1 MVQTTSHIFTGRV
14 EVESNLRVGTSHL
27 FVDTTNHHVGIN
39 ESDPDANLHVN
50 GNAYISSDLTVG
62 TNVHVSENIVT
73 TGNVQ
78 VGDKLVVT
86 NLTPG
91 SLPYVNGSNAFEE
104 SSITQG
110 INTVTITSNLE
121 VNGNIHVTGESYTID
136 SQSLEVK
143 DRIIGIAYDNILS
156 GADTGILMEYPNR
169 NVGLIHHGASGNPY
183 AQEFTIG
190 YTQNTASDSTIVND
204 TANVIT
210 VNVLGHLHTQNNMT
224 VDSGG
229 SYFGDGTT
237 LTGVALSTDMTS
249 NASRISTLETA
260 NTVQAALISDGA
272 SRISTLEAA
281 NTVQAGLISTV
292 TTDLAS
298 NASRISVLETA
309 NTVQAALISDG
320 ASRISTLEAANTVQA
335 GIISTVTSDLSD
347 NASRI
352 SVLETA
358 NTVQAGLISTVTTDL
373 SDNASRVSI
382 LETANTVQAGLISTV
397 TSDLSDNASR
407 VSILETANTVQAG
420 LISTVTSDLSDNASR
435 ISVLE
440 TANTVQAGLIS
451 TVTTDLSDNASRVS
465 NLETSNAYLWSNL
478 ADNSARI
485 SNLTFNDVVN
495 VNNATSNTVQFTNPT
510 TAFTTDLTSNVEVKL
525 NQLSNVSIN
534 APLSDHLLV
543 YDGTDWVNEY
553 PNHTY
558 VQIRNDES
566 TTTIEAGDAVYVKG
580 THNANILNVGLAKS
594 DSATTMPCIGLSNQ
608 QLTTGQIGTAVAY
621 GKALSVVTTGFI
633 TGETVYVSNTV
644 PGGLSNVKPYDNAL
658 IQNVGVVTKIGQN
671 NGAVFV
677 TGIGRAND
685 IPNAAIVLDESDINY
700 VYVNNQ
706 NNDLKKIE
714 PSNLLTQ
721 LQTLEQVVNTG
732 NTVSNTITVTG
743 LVTTDNVVVGS
754 NISIAGLATNK
765 IPIVGAGN
773 FLENST
779 IGRSNGTIVISS
791 DVEILGNITVDG
803 ISYTIDSNS
812 LVINDRIIGIAN
824 NNTSHELDVGIIM
837 QHPGKNIALI
847 HHGEAQGD
855 SDPHDH
861 TFTIGYTQNTV
872 TDNHVFDDSNLITVE
887 ILGNLITQNNLTVT
901 TGSYYGDGTTLTGV
915 ALSSDLT
922 DNASRISVL
931 ESDLTS
937 NASRIGV
944 VETDLASN
952 ASRVST
958 LEDANT
964 VQSGLISTLTTDLAS
979 NASRVSTLEDANT
992 VQSSLISTLTTDL
1005 ASNASRVSTLEDAN
1019 TVQAG
1024 LISTLTTDLTS
1035 NASRVSTLEDANTVQ
1050 AGLISTLTTDLA
1062 SNASRVSTLEDANTV
1077 QGGLISTLT
1086 TDLVSNASRVSTL
1099 EDANTVQSGLISTL
1113 TTDLASNASRVSIL
1127 EDANTVQAGL
1137 ISTLTT
1143 DLTSNASRI
1152 GVVETDLA
1160 SNASRIGVVETDL
1173 ASNASR
1179 IGVVETDL
1187 ASNASRISVVE
1198 TDLAS
1203 NASRIGVVETDLASN
1218 ASRIGVVETDLAS
1231 NASRISVVETDL
1243 ASNASRISTLEA
1255 ANTVQA
1261 GLISTLQTDVST
1273 NDGRLD
1279 VLEPRVTNLETSNAD
1294 IWSNLASNVTRIGNL
1309 ETNLSDNSARI
1320 DALTLAD
1327 VVNVSNTTSN
1337 TVQFTNT
1344 VTSLVTSGNVVVSGN
1359 VTSTVSVTSNA
1370 ATLGT
1375 TKEFVVTASG
1385 GVYYIDGVQQD
1396 SLELHEH
1403 QTYLFDLTGPS
1414 STHPFRL
1421 STTSDG
1427 THGGGSEYTTGT
1439 DYTSVANHLKFTVP
1453 PGAPSTLYYYCTI
1466 HSGMGGSMSISPTAE
1481 LIVSGRV
1488 VASGNVEASSFIGDG
1503 SQLTNIASNLQAITD
1518 NGNVTSNTIQFTN
1531 TGTSLVASGTVEAA
1545 SFVGDGSQLTNIASN
1560 LQAITDNGNVT
1571 SNTIQFTNT
1580 GTSLVASGTVEA
1592 VSFVGDGS
1600 QLTNIASNLQAITD
1614 NGNVTS
1620 NTIQFTNATTGIV
1633 ATGNVHALKF
1643 IGDGS
1648 LLTNLPGGSGGI
1660 WNTNGQGEIY
1670 YLSNVGISNT
1680 DPGHDLSVGSNLYVD
1695 DDGSNVL
1702 VVTGNVK
1709 ADYFVGDGSLLTNLP
1724 SGSGG
1729 VWSTNAE
1736 GEIYFINSNVGI
1748 SNADPGH
1755 ELSVGSNLY
1764 VDDDGSNV
1772 LVVTGNV
1779 KADYFVGNGSLL
1791 TNLPSGTGGVWSTN
1805 AEGEIYFINSNVGI
1819 SNADPGHELSVGSN
1833 LYVDDDGSNVLVV
1846 DGNIS
1851 AESMTL
1857 GGIGIVPS
1865 YPLSSVTD
1873 TGNVTPHTVQFT
1885 NATTGLVTT
1894 ANVEV
1899 GGELAVSGN
1908 VEVGTANLFVD
1919 TVNSRVGVGTTSPSY
1934 KLHVNGSLFY
1944 SSGGLNGSD
1953 DRIKYNEENVSNA
1966 LTLIS
1971 QLNPQKYEKIM
1982 EIPQNTEGEWIPT
1995 DEEWEN
2001 VKEDYKYGDEFGF
2014 IAQDVRNIPELSF
2027 LVNGDETRTDMKTL
2041 TPEEYSNLTT
2051 DEQGTYT
2058 VSYIHESNTI
2068 TQAEYSNLTLEE
2080 QETCVT
2086 QYTKQIETQTP
2097 LALNYQGLFVVAIG
2111 AIKELKSKNDAL
2123 EARIQALE
2131 NAS

>member
-14 EVESNLRVGTSHL
+14 EVESNLRVGSSHL
-27 FVDTTNHHVGIN
+27 FVDTENNRVGIN

-156 GADTGILMEYPNR
+156 GADTGILIEYPNR

-249 NASRISTLETA
+249 NALRISTLEMA
-260 NTVQAALISDGA
+260 NTVQEALISDGA

-335 GIISTVTSDLSD
+335 G
-347 NASRI
+347 
-352 SVLETA
+352 
-358 NTVQAGLISTVTTDL
+358 
-373 SDNASRVSI
+373 
-382 LETANTVQAGLISTV
+382 LISTV

-407 VSILETANTVQAG
+407 VSI
-420 LISTVTSDLSDNASR
+420 
-435 ISVLE
+435 LE

-553 PNHTY
+553 PKHTY

-700 VYVNNQ
+700 VYVNEQ

-732 NTVSNTITVTG
+732 NTVSNTINVTG

-779 IGRSNGTIVISS
+779 IGHSNGTIVISS

-803 ISYTIDSNS
+803 NSYTIDSNS

-952 ASRVST
+952 TSRVSS

-964 VQSGLISTLTTDLAS
+964 VQAI
-979 NASRVSTLEDANT
+979 
-992 VQSSLISTLTTDL
+992 LISTLTTDL

-1035 NASRVSTLEDANTVQ
+1035 NASHIGVVETDLASNATRIGVVE
-1050 AGLISTLTTDLA
+1050 TDLA
-1062 SNASRVSTLEDANTV
+1062 SNASRIGVVE
-1077 QGGLISTLT
+1077 
-1086 TDLVSNASRVSTL
+1086 
-1099 EDANTVQSGLISTL
+1099 
-1113 TTDLASNASRVSIL
+1113 TDLA
-1127 EDANTVQAGL
+1127 
-1137 ISTLTT
+1137 
-1143 DLTSNASRI
+1143 SNASRI

-1203 NASRIGVVETDLASN
+1203 NAT
-1218 ASRIGVVETDLAS
+1218 
-1231 NASRISVVETDL
+1231 
-1243 ASNASRISTLEA
+1243 RISTLEA

-1344 VTSLVTSGNVVVSGN
+1344 VTSLTASGKVTVSGN
-1359 VTSTVSVTSNA
+1359 VTSTTALISNA

-1518 NGNVTSNTIQFTN
+1518 NGNVT
-1531 TGTSLVASGTVEAA
+1531 
-1545 SFVGDGSQLTNIASN
+1545 
-1560 LQAITDNGNVT
+1560 
-1571 SNTIQFTNT
+1571 
-1580 GTSLVASGTVEA
+1580 
-1592 VSFVGDGS
+1592 
-1600 QLTNIASNLQAITD
+1600 
-1614 NGNVTS
+1614 
-1620 NTIQFTNATTGIV
+1620 
-1633 ATGNVHALKF
+1633 
-1643 IGDGS
+1643 
-1648 LLTNLPGGSGGI
+1648 
-1660 WNTNGQGEIY
+1660 
-1670 YLSNVGISNT
+1670 
-1680 DPGHDLSVGSNLYVD
+1680 
-1695 DDGSNVL
+1695 
-1702 VVTGNVK
+1702 
-1709 ADYFVGDGSLLTNLP
+1709 
-1724 SGSGG
+1724 
-1729 VWSTNAE
+1729 
-1736 GEIYFINSNVGI
+1736 
-1748 SNADPGH
+1748 
-1755 ELSVGSNLY
+1755 
-1764 VDDDGSNV
+1764 
-1772 LVVTGNV
+1772 
-1779 KADYFVGNGSLL
+1779 
-1791 TNLPSGTGGVWSTN
+1791 
-1805 AEGEIYFINSNVGI
+1805 
-1819 SNADPGHELSVGSN
+1819 
-1833 LYVDDDGSNVLVV
+1833 
-1846 DGNIS
+1846 
-1851 AESMTL
+1851 
-1857 GGIGIVPS
+1857 
-1865 YPLSSVTD
+1865 
-1873 TGNVTPHTVQFT
+1873 
-1885 NATTGLVTT
+1885 
-1894 ANVEV
+1894 
-1899 GGELAVSGN
+1899 
-1908 VEVGTANLFVD
+1908 
-1919 TVNSRVGVGTTSPSY
+1919 
-1934 KLHVNGSLFY
+1934 
-1944 SSGGLNGSD
+1944 
-1953 DRIKYNEENVSNA
+1953 
-1966 LTLIS
+1966 
-1971 QLNPQKYEKIM
+1971 
-1982 EIPQNTEGEWIPT
+1982 
-1995 DEEWEN
+1995 
-2001 VKEDYKYGDEFGF
+2001 
-2014 IAQDVRNIPELSF
+2014 
-2027 LVNGDETRTDMKTL
+2027 
-2041 TPEEYSNLTT
+2041 
-2051 DEQGTYT
+2051 
-2058 VSYIHESNTI
+2058 VSYTHLRAHET
-2068 TQAEYSNLTLEE
+2068 
-2080 QETCVT
+2080 
-2086 QYTKQIETQTP
+2086 
-2097 LALNYQGLFVVAIG
+2097 
-2111 AIKELKSKNDAL
+2111 
-2123 EARIQALE
+2123 
-2131 NAS
+2131 